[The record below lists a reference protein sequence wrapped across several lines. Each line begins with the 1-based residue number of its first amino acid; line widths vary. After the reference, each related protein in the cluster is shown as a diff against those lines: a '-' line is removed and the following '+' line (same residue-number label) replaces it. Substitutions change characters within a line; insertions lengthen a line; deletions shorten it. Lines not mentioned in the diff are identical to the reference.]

1 MTKLQIS
8 FIIQIVINLL
18 IIGMI
23 ILNNID
29 IQKLRAVQ
37 MDNLNIMSA
46 TLDMY
51 RKLQESQQCT
61 NQAYVKTVDIWREEY
76 DTLIGQYK
84 IIVDEYNLIQE
95 QHQKLLECWDGVEK
109 RYSDSYEQFNQVR
122 KQFCELKPILKQI
135 VDEGIV
141 FKTYVENNSFSIA
154 QHSPI
159 IGPAIPDPEYEV
171 VEDPKPEKKKSKKVK
186 GKEASVDE
194 KISQA
199 ERFS

>member
-1 MTKLQIS
+1 MSKLQIS

-23 ILNNID
+23 ILNDID
-29 IQKLRAVQ
+29 IRKLRADQ

-51 RKLQESQQCT
+51 KRLKESQQST
-61 NQAYVKTVDIWREEY
+61 NQALVDVCREEY
-76 DTLIGQYK
+76 QTLIGQYK
-84 IIVDEYNLIQE
+84 IIIDEYNLIQT

-109 RYSDSYEQFNQVR
+109 RYSDSYEQFNQIR
-122 KQFCELKPILKQI
+122 KQFCELKPILQQI

-159 IGPAIPDPEYEV
+159 IGPAIPDPEYEPDEV
-171 VEDPKPEKKKSKKVK
+171 ALKPKKKASKNKK
-186 GKEASVDE
+186 KEVPSGEDE
-194 KISQA
+194 KVSAA
-199 ERFS
+199 ERFA